1 LGLHHASQVGGMIIR
16 VSQVKIGDRVRI
28 KASKDDE
35 GTVIDLPEDKH
46 EMVVVYIGKYSA
58 AGRFTATT

>member
-1 LGLHHASQVGGMIIR
+1 MRGSTL
-16 VSQVKIGDRVRI
+16 KIGDRVRI

-46 EMVVVYIGKYSA
+46 EMVVVYLGKHLGSWTFHRDELRRVA
-58 AGRFTATT
+58 AH

>member
-1 LGLHHASQVGGMIIR
+1 MRGSTL
-16 VSQVKIGDRVRI
+16 KIGDRVRI

-46 EMVVVYIGKYSA
+46 EMVVVYLGKYL
-58 AGRFTATT
+58 GGWTFHRDDLRKVTAH